1 VGPFALPIDL
11 GERKYPSIAS
21 DFREA
26 LVEPLSEART
36 PLVDFLSIL
45 LREIFPM
52 KEHAML
58 KRMTNVLRICVAN
71 RIAGWV
77 AILCL
82 LIGVGCAAGHSR
94 SDHVDWE
101 QSRLID
107 LTHAFGSDTIVW
119 PTEQDF
125 RLVVQQAGETPG
137 GYYYA
142 SNRLEMA
149 EHGGTHFDAPIHF
162 AKGGQTLDQIPIDR
176 LVGAG
181 VRIDVRAQCANNRDY
196 LVTVQDLEQWEIA
209 QGPIPN
215 GTIVL
220 LDTGFARYW
229 PSRQK
234 YLGTE
239 LRGPEG
245 VRLLHFPG
253 LHSEAAAWLVR
264 ERQVKAV
271 GIDTASIDY
280 GQSTTFE
287 THVALL
293 SRNVPVFEN
302 LSDLH
307 DLPNRGFDVIALPMK
322 IAGGTGGPLRV
333 IAVLPP
339 SH

>member
-1 VGPFALPIDL
+1 MQKEPTNCSWVCVGH
-11 GERKYPSIAS
+11 
-21 DFREA
+21 
-26 LVEPLSEART
+26 LVSGW
-36 PLVDFLSIL
+36 LV
-45 LREIFPM
+45 
-52 KEHAML
+52 A
-58 KRMTNVLRICVAN
+58 
-71 RIAGWV
+71 
-77 AILCL
+77 LCL
-82 LIGVGCAAGHSR
+82 LAGAGCAAGHSR
-94 SDHVDWE
+94 LDRLGWE

-119 PTEQDF
+119 PTEQNF
-125 RLVVQQAGETPG
+125 HLVVQQAGETPD

-149 EHGGTHFDAPIHF
+149 EHGGIHIDAPIHF
-162 AKGGQTLDQIPIDR
+162 AKGGQTLDQVPIER

-181 VRIDVRAQCANNRDY
+181 IRIGVSAQCADSRDY
-196 LVTVQDLEQWEIA
+196 LITIQDFERWETVHGL
-209 QGPIPN
+209 IPN

-220 LDTGFARYW
+220 LDTGFARFW
-229 PSRQK
+229 PSRQQ

-245 VRLLHFPG
+245 VRVLHFPG
-253 LHSEAAAWLVR
+253 LHPEVAAWLVR
-264 ERQVKAV
+264 ERQAKAV

-293 SRNVPVFEN
+293 SHNVPVFEN

-307 DLPNRGFDVIALPMK
+307 DLPDHGFDVIALPMK
-322 IAGGTGGPLRV
+322 ISGSTGGPLRV